1 MFPAAYLCLILF
13 VAITTSTL
21 TTTAAHTTID
31 CITSDANLLVL
42 YSKLCL
48 SLSTSCPDS
57 IKNVTRSGDWPS
69 QATYMNDVRVLFFC
83 VTNNFSS
90 FFWFHCFQ
98 KRFQDVQKNN
108 THSLFFFSSSHLLI
122 FFSLSLLSLSPCD
135 LFSFS
140 FLSHCDT
147 VTPSSCC
154 SNNVP

>member
-1 MFPAAYLCLILF
+1 MFPAVYLCLILF

-69 QATYMNDVRVLFFC
+69 QATYMNDVRVLLCHKQFFL
-83 VTNNFSS
+83 VLLVSLFS
-90 FFWFHCFQ
+90 
-98 KRFQDVQKNN
+98 KRFQDVQK
-108 THSLFFFSSSHLLI
+108 HSLSLLLLIFSSSHLLLSLVAL
-122 FFSLSLLSLSPCD
+122 SLSLRPFFFFLSLS
-135 LFSFS
+135 L
-140 FLSHCDT
+140 
-147 VTPSSCC
+147 
-154 SNNVP
+154 